1 MQTGIEATITETAAA
16 TNKEIDGI
24 LAMPDYYSR
33 GVAAAVAFAA
43 KGDQQEFGL
52 SLLHVAMSA
61 AEGGHGLADCSDEVK
76 HLLFDTVQALS
87 VGVEMP
93 HVIVTAWVADAL
105 MRSVTAQLSESPI
118 RITHMAKLNRAKD
131 ILTSIIADIRA
142 NPFAQGTPYKERS
155 ATVREILRTVA
166 QERAEP

>member
-16 TNKEIDGI
+16 INKEIDGI

-33 GVAAAVAFAA
+33 GVAAAVAFAT
-43 KGDQQEFGL
+43 KGDVQAFQL
-52 SLLHVAMSA
+52 SLLTVAA
-61 AEGGHGLADCSDEVK
+61 AMADDMHGLDQCSTDVK
-76 HLLFDTVQALS
+76 HLLLSTVAALN
-87 VGVEMP
+87 GGAEMP

-142 NPFAQGTPYKERS
+142 DPFAQGTPYKERS
-155 ATVREILRTVA
+155 ATVREILRTVR
-166 QERAEP
+166 QERAES